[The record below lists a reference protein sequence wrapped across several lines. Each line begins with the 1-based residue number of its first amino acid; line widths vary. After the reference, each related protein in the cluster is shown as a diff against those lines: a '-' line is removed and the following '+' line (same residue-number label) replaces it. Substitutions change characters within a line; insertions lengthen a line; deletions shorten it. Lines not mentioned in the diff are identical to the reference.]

1 MSETPETNSSAENN
15 NNGNGNSNNNN
26 NNNSSN
32 SSSNNNNNNVK
43 VAIVAA
49 AAVCIVA
56 ICATA
61 VILLGGKDEEPDSGI
76 GYAQGATV
84 VLDENAL
91 QAAVDEAQRNAEEGN
106 IALNY
111 QNDAFSMDGK
121 NFTCYIVNDAA
132 NKFDMFLT
140 ICTDSSMTEQVLLTG
155 LVPPGSG
162 FQKLTLDRE
171 LGKGDH
177 TVYVAVTMV
186 DTEEDGTQ
194 VMKSQ
199 VVHTMVFHVS

>member
-1 MSETPETNSSAENN
+1 MSETPETNSSAKNN
-15 NNGNGNSNNNN
+15 NNGNS
-26 NNNSSN
+26 
-32 SSSNNNNNNVK
+32 NNNVK

-49 AAVCIVA
+49 AAVCVVA
-56 ICATA
+56 VCATA

-84 VLDENAL
+84 VLDEDAL
-91 QAAVDEAQRNAEEGN
+91 QAAIDEAQKNAEEGM

-111 QNDAFSMDGK
+111 QNDAFSTDGK

-132 NKFDMFLT
+132 NLFDMFLT
-140 ICTDSSMTEQVLLTG
+140 ICADPAMSDQLLLTG

-162 FQKLTLDRE
+162 FQKITLDRGLE
-171 LGKGDH
+171 KGDH
-177 TVYVAVTMV
+177 TVYVAVTTV

-194 VMKSQ
+194 VVKGQ